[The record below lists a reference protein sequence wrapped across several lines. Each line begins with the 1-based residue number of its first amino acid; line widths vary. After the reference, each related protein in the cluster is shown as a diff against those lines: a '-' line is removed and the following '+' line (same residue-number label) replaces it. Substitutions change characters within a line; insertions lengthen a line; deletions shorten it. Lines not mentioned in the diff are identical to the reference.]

1 MIVLNFS
8 HPLTEE
14 QKAQIES
21 LTGNTTSEVRTI
33 PVQIEQG
40 EPLGPQI
47 VALADASRPLFGG
60 MAKTSL
66 VITPPDSHMP
76 PVCSLQSFMGA
87 WGASHPSYAL
97 RPVTRQ
103 SPPMESARSSTCKTF
118 GRRHGKNADL

>member
-47 VALADASRPLFGG
+47 VALADA
-60 MAKTSL
+60 A
-66 VITPPDSHMP
+66 
-76 PVCSLQSFMGA
+76 
-87 WGASHPSYAL
+87 AL
-97 RPVTRQ
+97 
-103 SPPMESARSSTCKTF
+103 SSEEWQKP
-118 GRRHGKNADL
+118 AL